1 MWSDLPNP
9 WQVCLEQAWEAY
21 CNDCVPIGAAVTG
34 PDGNVLSRGR
44 NRIYEN
50 VKPAGD
56 SNGAALEHAEVEALR
71 ALDLDAVNPHSC
83 TLYTTTEP
91 CPMCMG
97 TFYMSGLRSLQYA
110 SRDPYAGSTNM
121 LRTTWYLS
129 AKQIKVSGPDPALEI
144 VVVAMF
150 VEWELGIHAG
160 KLPGGLFWDM
170 YGKTFAEGIDLGRQ
184 LFEQGELR
192 KMRRKGMT
200 AGDVHERI
208 SLLVK

>member
-1 MWSDLPNP
+1 MWSDLPIP

-56 SNGAALEHAEVEALR
+56 SNGAALDHAEVEALR

-97 TFYMSGLRSLQYA
+97 TFYMSGLRTLQYA

-121 LRTTWYLS
+121 LRTTWYLG

-150 VEWELGIHAG
+150 VEWELAFMPENFRAGCFGIC
-160 KLPGGLFWDM
+160 M
-170 YGKTFAEGIDLGRQ
+170 GRP
-184 LFEQGELR
+184 LR
-192 KMRRKGMT
+192 KGLTLGGNYLNR
-200 AGDVHERI
+200 E
-208 SLLVK
+208 S